1 MDFYRAPFRAF
12 ITWLMIQ
19 MLYTASPAIVTVG
32 TALCFLFSSD
42 EGMFR
47 ASFDNFLFIGVAT
60 VAKIV
65 EAQPEPNELIFDA
78 CILTMGAIY
87 WFFADYLRVA
97 ILGAWLPY
105 YYLKTDSTKFWLYL
119 SIVIMGPLSP
129 YVKRAQEIYWQPI
142 SVILDIIVRMVY
154 SKLCLF
160 AKAIEKKL
168 WDIAITLGK
177 KVETLSSPVLHPSTP
192 TSPPVGYLAPDGLI
206 ISIDGVVVNG
216 KLPSSDPS
224 PVPDP
229 LSISPVPAL
238 PTATGT
244 ASSTVDSSTQ
254 TNPEVKTD
262 VAPTKEKP
270 KALTVDRGTQTD
282 PEIKADLSPAE
293 ETPKVPTTDKGTQF
307 NPVIMTDSATQYE
320 EFNSEIKKDNATQE
334 EDDNLA
340 ELALALRRTSKRTKT
355 PRPETGRDRRQRL
368 VDLAAQGRAAR
379 DKRVFD
385 EMTAPV
391 KPTLN
396 FNQVT
401 FLGVPIPIND
411 GPDTRVGVS
420 PSLSSAPV
428 SPADPTPATPT
439 PVSTSAS
446 APTEPS
452 TPTDVVISQDTVT
465 AALSP
470 EMLPESTLTP
480 TESVSLNVVEPL
492 VRTILSPIQEVDEST
507 ITVEDPP
514 SSPETVC
521 YSPLTVRHVAPL
533 TIDTSLVP
541 ISANPLPTPVS
552 DLASPDRIVSPM
564 YISDATEVDTINSI
578 DSTPFVMSPES
589 ATITQPEPATALVEM
604 PPLLMP
610 PPALVSTAPDVSSS
624 DSTSVEAST
633 ELVSTSSPLPVAIPV
648 EVSVAPIASPDLD
661 SADHRTP
668 SPTLTITEQSAEAST
683 EEASIVSSAIPVV
696 IPDDMSV
703 APIASDSLDSP
714 DHRILSPTPLIT
726 EQPAEASTEEAS
738 IVSSH
743 VPVAIPDDM
752 SVAPIAA
759 PAPDSPDHRIP
770 FPTLLTQ
777 TSIEGSTEV
786 STIIIPGSIAILV
799 EVSIVSLESLASDPY
814 GLRTRSPSILSDVS
828 EASETPSENAL
839 VLCSP
844 DQAATPV
851 ETSPVLID
859 PLILQSTEPEISAL
873 IPLFSE
879 LSTADPTEE
888 VSTTATLDP
897 VVIPDEMSLAPIAS
911 RPHSPAP
918 TPPYVSDQTST
929 DVSAN
934 LDLSTPR
941 TPTSYVLNQASLTE
955 ASVTLDADSAIAPNE
970 TSLGPFRFPTPHS
983 AVVRT
988 PSPTPISD
996 EMAIDTSDNLG
1007 PDTATIT
1014 SETPLVPPRF
1024 PTPHS
1029 DVARTPTSYSL
1040 SQISLTEASTTLG
1053 PDLGTTTNETSL
1065 VSFGFPTPHPVVPG
1079 SFFPA
1084 PVVDQSNMFVFGSG
1098 AATAFTGS
1106 ASLTPFEFS
1115 APQSAAPVPSSL
1127 GNIFAQTSTGATPSI
1142 FTFGSTAPSEP
1153 SPMLIEAPAPP
1164 QLAIP
1169 ESTAPDPVPDQTT
1182 AQETLNIP
1190 AIFVFG
1196 PDGAQVPSETSL
1208 VPFEEPVIRSPS
1220 LTNSPDITQ
1229 AEWTSDTSDI
1239 SNLFVLGSEQQPAVP
1254 TYPSPPRIDSHPATE
1269 EAPNTFIFG
1278 SEQQPYESP
1287 RPAVPTYSSPPRIDG
1302 HPATEETPN
1311 TFIFGSEQQPYE
1323 SPRPAVLTYP
1333 SPPRIDGHPATEET
1347 PNIFVFGSQS
1357 ENQPTT
1363 EGFSSTPNM
1372 FVFGS
1377 QSEQQTAT
1385 EGTSNTSNV
1394 FFFGSNAATTYGETS
1409 LTPSGLWAP
1418 PAAISDSVHP
1428 DPIPD
1433 QATAIALIAPAMP
1446 ASEMGLLQMWMHAS
1460 TEQSTVAPDTSEPSI
1475 PSTPVQRSPARP
1487 GTPDPDD
1494 IPTPDLTL
1502 LQQFNESWIDP
1513 ALLSSTE
1520 PSGEANI
1527 GPLTYAPDTHGPGQA
1542 PILGEMSTA
1551 PVDSTMP
1558 GWFDLGINM
1567 TDEALA
1573 QMWNEIAAEPDN
1585 DLLPIEDWYDP
1596 SNPALYEPTPAPIG
1610 VQDPSAMPAPM
1621 PAQAPIPWS
1630 QPGPGE
1636 YFFGDV
1642 DLPASPPPLPPTP
1655 DYLAGNPFDAAIP
1668 ATPTQMEPNG
1678 HGEEAANP
1686 TDDSRDAIMGGGVT
1700 FGAEALPP
1708 GDSAQTSNNMGNG
1721 QGGTTPSAWA
1731 LREFYRDMFGQD
1743 MSDDDSDEDSEDG
1756 SDDDLMF
1763 EDVQI
1768 PRHIPSYGHVTT
1780 PRHNSPSVFGDSF
1793 TIRGVHENRNILF
1806 NGDGLPDNLDSPMV
1820 GGFPGVGNLPL
1831 IEDYPM
1837 IPDNYIPGVSGVE
1850 GMGNPEPTNEGH
1862 NDGMVVDVA
1871 PGIAPVA
1878 VMRDDDM
1885 DGRFGAPPSN
1895 FSLDPVAAA
1904 TQDPMD
1910 EDSEGDDTFDMSTLS
1925 RSLLHVEE
1933 QLAAADDMEDL
1944 YGPPTEA
1951 DDMDDLYGPSP
1962 APVDNMEP
1970 LFGPELTQ
1978 ADDEDLFG
1986 PEPAEGYDTDLFGPE
2001 PAEDDDMDP
2010 FGPEPAEDDDMDP
2023 FGPEPAEDHDM
2034 NLLGP
2039 EPAEDHDMNL
2049 SGPEP
2054 AEDHDMNLSGPEP
2067 AEDHDM
2073 QNVFGPESAPPQA
2086 MPWLLAPSMPRPSG
2100 VFIFSSAP
2108 GPQTPARPSTRDIVA
2123 PIHRLPPRPPRPT
2136 PIAPPIAINLAS
2148 APDAPVLDRRFI
2160 VSNEPS
2166 RPECR
2171 IQGFMPHGGE
2181 ERRVRQL
2188 DVEPRAKEVYVEP
2201 DPLERDHRK
2210 KQPRRDDDPPSSPMD
2225 RKAVWRTERL
2235 MDRAAV
2241 TTTEEMEE
2249 HRRMLA
2255 EKEAQALAQEQENK
2269 RQEHE
2274 AKQQRLIAAALNP
2287 RPFNPMDSLFP
2298 SHKKNNSRP

>member
-1 MDFYRAPFRAF
+1 MGNLKMDFYRAPFRAF

-19 MLYTASPAIVTVG
+19 ML
-32 TALCFLFSSD
+32 SD

-78 CILTMGAIY
+78 
-87 WFFADYLRVA
+87 W
-97 ILGAWLPY
+97 AWLPY

-142 SVILDIIVRMVY
+142 SVILDIIVRM
-154 SKLCLF
+154 
-160 AKAIEKKL
+160 L

-379 DKRVFD
+379 DKRV
-385 EMTAPV
+385 
-391 KPTLN
+391 
-396 FNQVT
+396 T

-411 GPDTRVGVS
+411 GPDTH
-420 PSLSSAPV
+420 
-428 SPADPTPATPT
+428 
-439 PVSTSAS
+439 
-446 APTEPS
+446 
-452 TPTDVVISQDTVT
+452 VVISQDTVT

-492 VRTILSPIQEVDEST
+492 VL
-507 ITVEDPP
+507 
-514 SSPETVC
+514 
-521 YSPLTVRHVAPL
+521 
-533 TIDTSLVP
+533 
-541 ISANPLPTPVS
+541 S

-1636 YFFGDV
+1636 
-1642 DLPASPPPLPPTP
+1642 
-1655 DYLAGNPFDAAIP
+1655 
-1668 ATPTQMEPNG
+1668 
-1678 HGEEAANP
+1678 
-1686 TDDSRDAIMGGGVT
+1686 DAIMGGGVT

-2073 QNVFGPESAPPQA
+2073 QNVFGPD
-2086 MPWLLAPSMPRPSG
+2086 
-2100 VFIFSSAP
+2100 
-2108 GPQTPARPSTRDIVA
+2108 TRDIVA

-2235 MDRAAV
+2235 MDRAA
-2241 TTTEEMEE
+2241 
-2249 HRRMLA
+2249 
-2255 EKEAQALAQEQENK
+2255 
-2269 RQEHE
+2269 
-2274 AKQQRLIAAALNP
+2274 RLIAAALNP
-2287 RPFNPMDSLFP
+2287 RPFNPMDSLFQSPGATAWPNPP
-2298 SHKKNNSRP
+2298 SKSEEE